1 MANTSTPRL
10 IGDYEI
16 VGKPLGS
23 GGMATVFLVKKNNK
37 KFAAKILHKHLM
49 QDKKTVARFKKEFDI
64 GNSMKENQAFLA
76 MYELTKYDG
85 CWTIIMEFVP
95 GFTIQEI
102 VNKLIRLSTEETM
115 AIIYDLSK
123 ALEPF
128 HLKNFVHRDLKPG
141 NLMITPQGQLKIMDY
156 GITRDLGSN
165 ITKTGTTVG
174 TPIYMAPEQICG
186 AKNTDC
192 RCDIYSIGLIMYR
205 LLTQKDAH
213 GLARNFELVELIET
227 RMKTPVKPIK
237 DLQDKTLL
245 TILEKAL
252 SPDPAGRFMDTREM
266 CKLIEKSQSFSQN
279 RKAILKK
286 LVSNIEIEQ
295 QKKPKKLNIDKTI
308 VQNPNKKNNLK
319 LVILA
324 GIAAIFAA
332 IFAFSVMGQEKFF
345 NEIKSFFS
353 SVFKSNEKK

>member
-1 MANTSTPRL
+1 MANKSSPRL

-16 VGKPLGS
+16 VGRPLGS
-23 GGMATVFLVKKNNK
+23 GGMASVYLVTKNGK

-64 GNSMKENQAFLA
+64 GRSMKDNQAFLA
-76 MYELTKYDG
+76 MYELTKFDG

-102 VNKLIRLSTEETM
+102 VSKLIRLSTEETV
-115 AIIYDLSK
+115 AIIYEICK

-165 ITKTGTTVG
+165 ITKTGTAVG

-205 LLTQKDAH
+205 LLTQKDAQ
-213 GLARNFELVELIET
+213 GLTRNFELVELIET
-227 RMKTPVKPIK
+227 RMKVPIKPIK
-237 DLQDKTLL
+237 DFKDKVILS
-245 TILEKAL
+245 ILEKSL
-252 SPDPAGRFMDTREM
+252 SPEPSDRFIDTNVL
-266 CKLIEKSQSFSQN
+266 CQKLEESKSFKQN

-286 LVSNIEIEQ
+286 LVANIEENQ
-295 QKKPKKLNIDKTI
+295 QKKPKKINIEKTLI
-308 VQNPNKKNNLK
+308 HKTKPKNNFK
-319 LVILA
+319 LLIFS
-324 GIAAIFAA
+324 GIAAILAGVFAL
-332 IFAFSVMGQEKFF
+332 SVMGQEKFVKD
-345 NEIKSFFS
+345 IKSFLS
-353 SVFKSNEKK
+353 NIFKSEEKK